1 MHLTRFLKLSVAGPL
16 VAAVIATVCA
26 GAASADAVSD
36 FYRGKTVNVV
46 VGHEAGTGFDIY
58 SRGLVRHM
66 GKYIP
71 GAPAMVV
78 QNMTGASGVV
88 AGNWLYS
95 VAPRDGTVIAT
106 FAQTVPLEPLFGNQQ
121 ARYDAAKFVW
131 LGNMESGLA
140 LCGVTRASGI
150 QSFAQLQQRETLIGA
165 TAPTGPLVKSTLAVK
180 NVLGAT
186 LKVSPGYKG
195 SADVKLAMTR
205 GEVAGICGLPWSTIK
220 SFWSQE
226 LESGEFRPLI
236 QLSGDKSPELAN
248 IPHYTDFI
256 KTVEDQQLFGLLFGV
271 QALGRV
277 YASPP
282 ETPADRV
289 SALRKAFMDTMGDRD
304 FLADAEKTGIDISP
318 MEGEPVAKMWAD
330 FASTPP
336 AIVARAKAVTTP

>member
-1 MHLTRFLKLSVAGPL
+1 MTHKLKLI
-16 VAAVIATVCA
+16 VAAAMGIIAA
-26 GAASADAVSD
+26 GGARADAVAD
-36 FYRGKTVNVV
+36 FYRGKTVSVV

-58 SRGLVRHM
+58 ARVLVRHM

-71 GAPAMVV
+71 GNPAMLV

-95 VAPRDGTVIAT
+95 VAPRDGTVVGT

-121 ARYDAAKFVW
+121 ARYDAARFVW
-131 LGNMESGLA
+131 IGNMESGLA
-140 LCGVTRASGI
+140 VCGVTRASGVT
-150 QSFAQLQQRETLIGA
+150 SFAQLQQRETLMGA
-165 TAPTGPLVKSTLAVK
+165 TAPTGPLAKAALAVK
-180 NVLGAT
+180 NVLGAN
-186 LKVSPGYKG
+186 LKVIPGYKG

-220 SFWSQE
+220 SFWGQE
-226 LESGEFRPLI
+226 LEAGDFRPLI
-236 QLSGDKSPELAN
+236 QLSGDKSPELSN

-256 KTVEDQQLFGLLFGV
+256 KTDEDRQLFGLLFGV

-277 YASPP
+277 YAAPP

-289 SALRKAFMDTMGDRD
+289 AALRKAFMDTLADKE

-318 MEGEPVAKMWAD
+318 MEGEPVAKMWTD

-336 AIVARAKAVTTP
+336 GVVARAKAVSSP

>member
-1 MHLTRFLKLSVAGPL
+1 MTHKLKLI
-16 VAAVIATVCA
+16 VAAAMGIIAA
-26 GAASADAVSD
+26 GGARADAVAD
-36 FYRGKTVNVV
+36 FYRGKTVSVV

-58 SRGLVRHM
+58 ARVLVRHM

-71 GAPAMVV
+71 GNPAMLV

-95 VAPRDGTVIAT
+95 VAPRDGTVVGT

-121 ARYDAAKFVW
+121 ARYDAARFVW
-131 LGNMESGLA
+131 IGNMESGLA
-140 LCGVTRASGI
+140 VCGVTRASGVT
-150 QSFAQLQQRETLIGA
+150 SFAQLQQRETLMGA
-165 TAPTGPLVKSTLAVK
+165 TAPTGPLAKAALAVK
-180 NVLGAT
+180 NVLGAN
-186 LKVSPGYKG
+186 LKVIPGYKG

-220 SFWSQE
+220 SFWGQE
-226 LESGEFRPLI
+226 LEAGDFRPLI
-236 QLSGDKSPELAN
+236 QLSGDKSPELSN

-256 KTVEDQQLFGLLFGV
+256 KTDEDRQLFGLLFGV

-277 YASPP
+277 YAAPP

-289 SALRKAFMDTMGDRD
+289 AALRKAFMDTLADKE

-318 MEGEPVAKMWAD
+318 MEGEPVAKMWTD

-336 AIVARAKAVTTP
+336 GVVARAKAVSTP

>member
-1 MHLTRFLKLSVAGPL
+1 MNRLLKSLVAGSL
-16 VAAVIATVCA
+16 AAAVTALSPGLA
-26 GAASADAVSD
+26 RADGVAD
-36 FYRGKTVNVV
+36 FYKGKTINLV

-58 SRGLVRHM
+58 SRVLIRHM

-71 GAPAMVV
+71 GNPQMIV
-78 QNMTGASGVV
+78 QNMAGASGVV

-95 VAPRDGTVIAT
+95 VAARDGSVIGT

-121 ARYDAAKFVW
+121 ARYDAARFIW
-131 LGNMESGLA
+131 IGNMESGLA
-140 LCGVTRASGI
+140 ICGVTRASGI
-150 QSFAQLQQRETLIGA
+150 QSFAQLQQRETLMGA
-165 TAPTGPLVKSTLAVK
+165 TAPTGPLAKSALAVK
-180 NVLGAT
+180 NVLGAN
-186 LKVSPGYKG
+186 LKVIPGYKG

-236 QLSGDKSPELAN
+236 QLSGDKTPELAN

-256 KTVEDQQLFGLLFGV
+256 KTVEDKQLFGLLFGV

-277 YASPP
+277 YALPP
-282 ETPADRV
+282 ETPVDRV
-289 SALRKAFMDTMGDRD
+289 SALRKAFMDTVGDKD
-304 FLADAEKTGIDISP
+304 FLADAEKTGVDISP
-318 MEGEPVAKMWAD
+318 MEGAPVASMWAE

>member
-1 MHLTRFLKLSVAGPL
+1 MTHKLKLI
-16 VAAVIATVCA
+16 VAAAMGIIAA
-26 GAASADAVSD
+26 GGARADAVAD
-36 FYRGKTVNVV
+36 FYRGKTVSVV

-58 SRGLVRHM
+58 ARVLVRHM

-71 GAPAMVV
+71 GNPAMLV

-95 VAPRDGTVIAT
+95 VAPRDGTVVGT

-121 ARYDAAKFVW
+121 ARYDAARFVW
-131 LGNMESGLA
+131 IGNMESGLA
-140 LCGVTRASGI
+140 VCGVTRASGVTSI
-150 QSFAQLQQRETLIGA
+150 AQLQQRETLMGA
-165 TAPTGPLVKSTLAVK
+165 TAPTGPLAKAALAVK
-180 NVLGAT
+180 NVLGAN
-186 LKVSPGYKG
+186 LKVIPGYKG

-220 SFWSQE
+220 SFWGQE
-226 LESGEFRPLI
+226 LEAGDFRPLI
-236 QLSGDKSPELAN
+236 QLSGDKSPELSN

-256 KTVEDQQLFGLLFGV
+256 KTDEDRQLFGLLFGV

-277 YASPP
+277 YAAPP

-289 SALRKAFMDTMGDRD
+289 AALRKAFMDTLADKE

-318 MEGEPVAKMWAD
+318 MEGEPVAKMWTD

-336 AIVARAKAVTTP
+336 GVVARAKAVSSP